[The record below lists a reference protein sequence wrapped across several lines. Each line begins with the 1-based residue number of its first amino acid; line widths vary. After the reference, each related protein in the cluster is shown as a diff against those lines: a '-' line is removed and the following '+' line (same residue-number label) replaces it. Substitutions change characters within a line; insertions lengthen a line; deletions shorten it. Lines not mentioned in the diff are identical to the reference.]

1 MNAWLRRQ
9 RGQSLHN
16 SNSTLPTE
24 KTSADHHLNLGR
36 RRRRRRRCNSSPSTV
51 QSLTDS
57 SFHDSPPPPPPHL
70 PQLDESYAIA
80 KTTEIAQDGASSTI
94 TTTTNIVSL
103 GTGSF
108 TLQGCVVDTLRKS
121 SPSGAVVE
129 TPTATMSMTNTT
141 TSVVSSIVVLEEEE
155 EEGDGGCNLS
165 PDLHKSPTE
174 QTSSDED
181 DEDVEEE
188 EDDEEDRLALLEQT
202 LPQEHASSSFV
213 RVCDLNLHHHYT
225 HLRSSLTT
233 VCPHNAHPGE
243 WMAIPFHSNTDS
255 TTTVGPLME
264 SLAAM
269 GLGTAMNA
277 EIWTPDGKTKQHLLA
292 TSGATSW
299 EGTTFCPPTARPSES
314 DTTRNT
320 TTTAGSSTAI
330 ATTVADHVLV
340 WTGTLVNSYGSD
352 IPAVRSAAVMAQSAE
367 SLLDLLLDS
376 SRVQEYNAMSLGRT
390 DIQVLESSSGT
401 LSTSLLSSSSSLA
414 KTMFPRT
421 VESKIVQSA
430 SRPPML
436 RKTLQFTT
444 LLHAREYADGY
455 LLVSRAVTLPNGSN
469 STASSSSAVVVSEIL
484 LGVNWIRRL
493 SDHQCLLVTVNHVKS
508 PLIPL
513 LLAKRLG
520 LQAAVNFIHDVRAS
534 CRQTQSTGGGST

>member
-1 MNAWLRRQ
+1 M
-9 RGQSLHN
+9 
-16 SNSTLPTE
+16 
-24 KTSADHHLNLGR
+24 
-36 RRRRRRRCNSSPSTV
+36 
-51 QSLTDS
+51 
-57 SFHDSPPPPPPHL
+57 
-70 PQLDESYAIA
+70 A
-80 KTTEIAQDGASSTI
+80 KTTEIAQNGTSSSSSSSSSTI

-121 SPSGAVVE
+121 SPSGGVVE
-129 TPTATMSMTNTT
+129 TPTAGTTMSMTNATT
-141 TSVVSSIVVLEEEE
+141 AVSSIVVLEEEE
-155 EEGDGGCNLS
+155 EEEGGGNLS

-174 QTSSDED
+174 QTSSDDDD
-181 DEDVEEE
+181 DEEEE
-188 EDDEEDRLALLEQT
+188 EDDEEARLALLEQT
-202 LPQEHASSSFV
+202 LPQEQFASSSFV
-213 RVCDLNLHHHYT
+213 RVCDLNLHLHYT

-233 VCPHNAHPGE
+233 ICPHNEHAGE
-243 WMAIPFHSNTDS
+243 WMAIPCHSNAESTTTTTT

-277 EIWTPDGKTKQHLLA
+277 EIWTPDGKTKQHLLT
-292 TSGATSW
+292 TSGEQSW
-299 EGTTFCPPTARPSES
+299 EGTTFCPPTARRPSES
-314 DTTRNT
+314 DTTRNE
-320 TTTAGSSTAI
+320 TTTAGSTTAI
-330 ATTVADHVLV
+330 ATTTVAADHVLV

-367 SLLDLLLDS
+367 SLLNLLLDS

-401 LSTSLLSSSSSLA
+401 LSSSSMSSSSSSSLA
-414 KTMFPRT
+414 KTTLFPRT

-455 LLVSRAVTLPNGSN
+455 LLVSRAVTLPNN
-469 STASSSSAVVVSEIL
+469 SSCNSGTGGSSSAVVVSEIL

-534 CRQTQSTGGGST
+534 CRRTSSASGGST